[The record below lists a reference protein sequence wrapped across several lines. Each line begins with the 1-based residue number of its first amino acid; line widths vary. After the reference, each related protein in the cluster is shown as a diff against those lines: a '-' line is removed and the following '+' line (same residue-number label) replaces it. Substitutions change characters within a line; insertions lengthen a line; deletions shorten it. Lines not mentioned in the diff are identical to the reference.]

1 MNTLTLL
8 SGFNIGDVEDS
19 QFAAAYH
26 VDEWMKTE
34 AGKFAMDNSIDGVI
48 LHSEFDPGLP
58 GHRFTLVTTFDDKT
72 HTFWKLKY
80 Q

>member
-1 MNTLTLL
+1 MNKLTVL

-19 QFAAAYH
+19 QFVAVAL
-26 VDEWMKTE
+26 VEEWMKTE
-34 AGKFAMDNSIDGVI
+34 AGKFAIKNSTDGVI
-48 LHSEFDPGLP
+48 LNSEFDPGLP